1 MRKSK
6 FYPIKCQIFCK
17 CALTLFILITY
28 NIYPPTVVTLTLG
41 FLDVFALMSSLFFKE
56 KKERSESREWRGIIR
71 TQETE

>member
-17 CALTLFILITY
+17 GALTLFILITY
-28 NIYPPTVVTLTLG
+28 NTYPPTVVTLTLG

-56 KKERSESREWRGIIR
+56 KKERAESREWRGIIR